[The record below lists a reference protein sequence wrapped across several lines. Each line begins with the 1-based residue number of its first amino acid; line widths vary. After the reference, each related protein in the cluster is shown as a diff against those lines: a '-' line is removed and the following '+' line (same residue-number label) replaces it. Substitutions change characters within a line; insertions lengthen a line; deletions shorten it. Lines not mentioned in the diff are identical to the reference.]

1 MRVQSSILTQDR
13 SLRSTLLVAAGV
25 LTFALLTAAGSQIK
39 FYLPFTP
46 VPVTL
51 QSLAVV
57 LAGGFLGSRA
67 GLASQVLMV
76 LLGVLGLPVLTNS
89 DVSVVQALTGATGG
103 YILGFLFCAYVVG
116 KMQEANVFRGFMA
129 TYGYLFAASLFI
141 FIPGVIWLKFFLNLT
156 WTTAIIQ
163 GFIPFLIGDLL
174 KTLIAAGAV
183 TLFVNAKQR

>member
-1 MRVQSSILTQDR
+1 M
-13 SLRSTLLVAAGV
+13 AAGI
-25 LTFALLTAAGSQIK
+25 LMFALLTAAGSQIK

-67 GLASQVLMV
+67 GLASQVLMI
-76 LLGVLGLPVLTNS
+76 LLGIFGLPVLTNS
-89 DVSVVQALTGATGG
+89 DVSMLQALTGATGG
-103 YILGFLFCAYVVG
+103 YILGFMICAYVVG
-116 KMQEANVFRGFMA
+116 KMQEAKVFRSFLS

-156 WTTAIIQ
+156 WTAAILQ
-163 GFIPFLIGDLL
+163 GFVPFLIGDVL

-183 TLFVNAKQR
+183 SLFVSTKQR